1 MVSNDNLTEWSARDV
16 LSAFR
21 AKSLSPVEYLEVL
34 IEQIVL
40 WQPRINALGD
50 TYFDDAL
57 LEAKRAAEVY
67 SGSGHKARPLEGIP
81 IVVKDETEIAGR
93 RTTNGSLLWA
103 DYVSEESDPIV
114 ERLIEAGAII
124 HARGLTPEFS
134 VPFWTH
140 SRMWGATRNPWN
152 LDYDVGGSSG
162 GSAAALAAG
171 MTPLATG
178 SDIGGSIRVPAS
190 CCGVVGFMPPSGRI
204 AVPGPWGRDDWSH
217 VGPMART
224 VADTALVADLVSGHH
239 VRDHFSLR
247 ERMQIGTPRADVR
260 GMRVAFSEDLG
271 DWPVTEEVRA
281 AARST
286 AQTLRDLGATVESV
300 DLTITR
306 DEVRRASNA
315 HNASLFA
322 ASLRIQIEG
331 VEDQVNPY
339 VLAWLDELDDD
350 QTPTSTFEGREME
363 AAISERVD
371 RVLSDYEVLLCPAMS
386 MPAFAAGVD
395 YTQEKFFLDG
405 VERDSFHDL
414 HLTEVFNIAGRCPVL
429 AIPAGRSADGVP
441 IGMQIVGPTYR
452 DDVVMPVGAALEAA
466 APWPVTVPTP

>member
-1 MVSNDNLTEWSARDV
+1 MNSSGNLSEWSATEV
-16 LSAFR
+16 LTAFR
-21 AKSLSPVEYLEVL
+21 DKSLSPVEYLEAL
-34 IEQIVL
+34 IAHIEL
-40 WQPRINALGD
+40 WQPRINALRD

-57 LEAKRAAEVY
+57 AEAKRATEVY
-67 SGSGHKARPLEGIP
+67 AGSGERARPLEGMP
-81 IVVKDETEIAGR
+81 VVVKDETEIADR

-140 SRMWGATRNPWN
+140 SLMWGVTRNPWN

-204 AVPGPWGRDDWSH
+204 AVPGAWGRDDWSH

-247 ERMQIGTPRADVR
+247 ERMQIGTPRAEVS
-260 GMRVAFSEDLG
+260 GMRIAFSEDLG
-271 DWPVTEEVRA
+271 DWPVTAEVRA

-286 AQTLRDLGATVESV
+286 AQTLRELGATVEEV

-315 HNASLFA
+315 HNAPLFA
-322 ASLRIQIEG
+322 ASLRIQIKG

-339 VLAWLDELDDD
+339 VLAWLDELADE
-350 QTPTSTFEGREME
+350 QTPTSTFEGREIE
-363 AAISERVD
+363 AAISERLD
-371 RVLSDYEVLLCPAMS
+371 RVLDEYDALLCPAMA
-386 MPAFAAGVD
+386 MPAFPAGVD
-395 YTQEKFFLDG
+395 YTQETFFLDE
-405 VERDSFHDL
+405 VERDSFNDL
-414 HLTEVFNIAGRCPVL
+414 HLTEAFNITGRCPVL
-429 AIPAGRSADGVP
+429 SIPAGRSSDGVP

-452 DDVVMPVGAALEAA
+452 DHVVMRVGAAVEAA
-466 APWPVTVPTP
+466 APWPLTAS